1 MFNLIAYAQSN
12 DAHVRYAVSFV
23 DKIKAAI
30 LYPLIS
36 LLFGVAFFVFLWGIF
51 QMVANATSEEART
64 TGKRHILFGI
74 IGMLVMLSAFALL
87 QIGASTAGVTIPPYA
102 R

>member
-1 MFNLIAYAQSN
+1 MFDIYAYAQ
-12 DAHVRYAVSFV
+12 DPHVQLAVSFV

-51 QMVANATSEEART
+51 QMVAHATSEEART
-64 TGKRHILFGI
+64 TGKNHMLFGI
-74 IGMLVMLSAFALL
+74 IGMVVMLSAFALL
-87 QIGASTAGVTIPPYA
+87 QIGANTAGVAIPPYA

>member
-1 MFNLIAYAQSN
+1 MFEIFAYAQEP
-12 DAHVRYAVSFV
+12 HVTYAVSFV
-23 DKIKAAI
+23 NKVKAAI

-36 LLFGVAFFVFLWGIF
+36 LLFGIAFLVFLWGVF
-51 QMVANATSEEART
+51 EMVKGATSEEART
-64 TGKRHILFGI
+64 TGKKHILFGV

-87 QIGASTAGVTIPPYA
+87 QIGANTAGVTIPPYA

>member
-1 MFNLIAYAQSN
+1 MFNVIAYAQ
-12 DAHVRYAVSFV
+12 DPHVQYAVSFV
-23 DKIKAAI
+23 NKVKAAI

-36 LLFGVAFFVFLWGIF
+36 LLFGVAFLVFLWGVF

-64 TGKRHILFGI
+64 TGKKHILFGI
-74 IGMLVMLSAFALL
+74 IGMVVMLSAFALL
-87 QIGASTAGVTIPPYA
+87 QIGANTAGVPIPNYA